1 MLIRT
6 TAAASAPNTVQVK
19 PRGNPSTYKAC
30 LGVVQDAVRALKA
43 KLSQAS
49 AAIQTGQEESL
60 QLKHQIA
67 KLHTA
72 VALVRC

>member
-1 MLIRT
+1 M
-6 TAAASAPNTVQVK
+6 
-19 PRGNPSTYKAC
+19 
-30 LGVVQDAVRALKA
+30 VQDAVRALKA

-49 AAIQTGQEESL
+49 AAIQAGQEESM

-72 VALVRC
+72 VALVRCWPASAPQKSCLMI

>member
-1 MLIRT
+1 M
-6 TAAASAPNTVQVK
+6 
-19 PRGNPSTYKAC
+19 
-30 LGVVQDAVRALKA
+30 VQDAVRALKA

-49 AAIQTGQEESL
+49 AAIQAGQEESM

-72 VALVRC
+72 VALVRCWPASAPQKTCLMI